1 MCMGSSPAPVVRREE
16 PRRDMTFAYKD
27 AGLEKVKVPSVTK
40 KDKTEPKPKQQSAAQ
55 ATKSPLNIG

>member
-1 MCMGSSPAPVVRREE
+1 
-16 PRRDMTFAYKD
+16 MTFAYKD